1 MADDS
6 QEKTKKLKLRK
17 RRGLMLILS
26 SPSGTGK
33 TSLSR
38 QLVKDDKEINLSVS
52 WTTRPMR
59 EGEIDGNH
67 YHFVSKDEFRKNRAS
82 DGFLEWA
89 EVHDNYYGS
98 PKEPILRTLESGT
111 DIIFDIDWQG
121 AQQLSNAVP
130 SDVVSVFILPPSMKE
145 LKRRLENRGQDSETI
160 VSKRMTNSYGE
171 ISRYDSYQYVLVNEN
186 FDETYEHL
194 KTIVAAERLQRHRQ
208 PWVGQFALDLLEED
222 A

>member
-1 MADDS
+1 MTTDS
-6 QEKTKKLKLRK
+6 QNKIRK
-17 RRGLMLILS
+17 RRGLMLVLS

-38 QLVKDDKEINLSVS
+38 HLVNDDKEISLSVS

-67 YHFVSKDEFRKNRAS
+67 YHFVSKDEFRKMRAA

-89 EVHDNYYGS
+89 EVHDFYYGS
-98 PKEPILRTLESGT
+98 PKEPILRTLESGL

-121 AQQLSNAVP
+121 AQQLANSAP
-130 SDVVSVFILPPSMKE
+130 SDVVRVFILPPSMKE
-145 LKRRLENRGQDSETI
+145 LKRRLDKRGQDSEN
-160 VSKRMTNSYGE
+160 VVNKRMSNAYGE
-171 ISRYDSYQYVLVNEN
+171 ISRYDSYEYVLVNED

-194 KTIVAAERLQRHRQ
+194 KTIIAAERLQRHRQ
-208 PWVGQFALDLLEED
+208 PWIGQFALDLLEED